1 MNKILITILIITGFL
16 IYKMISSSR
25 RQEGYKRWK
34 ATGGGKEEKVDKTK
48 WERGSWLRHA
58 MGVTTPVAP
67 YTPRF
72 EKEAVIWCAALL
84 GVEVNRL
91 EEILNNVSGHYQEFW
106 MRKRS
111 GGYRMISAPD
121 KDLQA
126 IQSTIY
132 SRILSS
138 VTIVHPAAVGFRC
151 GRSVVDNAAPHL
163 GKRYVLKMDI
173 HDFFGSIR
181 SPRVR
186 QTFKKIGYPENVSKV
201 LGALCCLHRH
211 LPQGA
216 PTSPALSNIV
226 GYEMDRKLAAL
237 AAEYGLTYTRYADDL
252 TFSGDVF
259 PKEQIIP
266 QVKRII
272 RDEKFEPNHK
282 KTHFMNQSS
291 RKIITGVS
299 VASGVKLTIP
309 KSKKREIRKNVYF
322 ILTKGLAEHQRRI
335 GSHDPAYLKRLIG
348 MLCYWRAIEPDNT
361 YASDSIAAL
370 KRLEKACAQEF
381 GFTRMGSNIDTVMQS
396 NDLLMGASFSMSFRI

>member
-151 GRSVVDNAAPHL
+151 GQSVVDNAAPHL

-237 AAEYGLTYTRYADDL
+237 AAEYGVTYTRYADDL

-370 KRLEKACAQEF
+370 KRLEK
-381 GFTRMGSNIDTVMQS
+381 GY
-396 NDLLMGASFSMSFRI
+396 

>member
-48 WERGSWLRHA
+48 RGRGSWLRHA

-370 KRLEKACAQEF
+370 KRLEK
-381 GFTRMGSNIDTVMQS
+381 GY
-396 NDLLMGASFSMSFRI
+396 

>member
-201 LGALCCLHRH
+201 LGALCCLDRH

-226 GYEMDRKLAAL
+226 GYEMDRKLSAL

-370 KRLEKACAQEF
+370 KRLEK
-381 GFTRMGSNIDTVMQS
+381 GY
-396 NDLLMGASFSMSFRI
+396 

>member
-67 YTPRF
+67 YNPRF
-72 EKEAVIWCAALL
+72 ENEAVIWCAALL

-237 AAEYGLTYTRYADDL
+237 AAEYGVTYTRYADDL

-370 KRLEKACAQEF
+370 KRLEK
-381 GFTRMGSNIDTVMQS
+381 GY
-396 NDLLMGASFSMSFRI
+396 

>member
-237 AAEYGLTYTRYADDL
+237 AAEYRLTYTRYADDL

-370 KRLEKACAQEF
+370 KRLEK
-381 GFTRMGSNIDTVMQS
+381 GY
-396 NDLLMGASFSMSFRI
+396 

>member
-48 WERGSWLRHA
+48 RERGSWLRHA

-237 AAEYGLTYTRYADDL
+237 AAEYGVTYTRYADDL

-299 VASGVKLTIP
+299 VASDVKLTIP

-370 KRLEKACAQEF
+370 KRLEK
-381 GFTRMGSNIDTVMQS
+381 GY
-396 NDLLMGASFSMSFRI
+396 

>member
-151 GRSVVDNAAPHL
+151 GRSVVDNVAPHL

-370 KRLEKACAQEF
+370 KRLEK
-381 GFTRMGSNIDTVMQS
+381 GY
-396 NDLLMGASFSMSFRI
+396 

>member
-237 AAEYGLTYTRYADDL
+237 AAEYGVTYTRYADDL

-348 MLCYWRAIEPDNT
+348 MLCYWRAIEADNT
-361 YASDSIAAL
+361 YASGSIAAL
-370 KRLEKACAQEF
+370 KRLEK
-381 GFTRMGSNIDTVMQS
+381 GY
-396 NDLLMGASFSMSFRI
+396 

>member
-272 RDEKFEPNHK
+272 RDEKFEQNHK

-370 KRLEKACAQEF
+370 KRLEK
-381 GFTRMGSNIDTVMQS
+381 GY
-396 NDLLMGASFSMSFRI
+396 

>member
-370 KRLEKACAQEF
+370 KRLEK
-381 GFTRMGSNIDTVMQS
+381 GY
-396 NDLLMGASFSMSFRI
+396 

>member
-48 WERGSWLRHA
+48 WERGSWLRQA
-58 MGVTTPVAP
+58 MGVTTPVVP
-67 YTPRF
+67 YAPRF

-111 GGYRMISAPD
+111 RGYRMISAPD

-370 KRLEKACAQEF
+370 KRLEK
-381 GFTRMGSNIDTVMQS
+381 GY
-396 NDLLMGASFSMSFRI
+396 

>member
-186 QTFKKIGYPENVSKV
+186 HTFKKIGYPENVSKV

-237 AAEYGLTYTRYADDL
+237 AAEYGVTYTRYADDL

-370 KRLEKACAQEF
+370 KRLEK
-381 GFTRMGSNIDTVMQS
+381 GY
-396 NDLLMGASFSMSFRI
+396 

>member
-111 GGYRMISAPD
+111 RGYRMISAPD

-259 PKEQIIP
+259 PKEQIIT

-370 KRLEKACAQEF
+370 KRLEK
-381 GFTRMGSNIDTVMQS
+381 GY
-396 NDLLMGASFSMSFRI
+396 

>member
-1 MNKILITILIITGFL
+1 MNKILITILIVTGFL

-237 AAEYGLTYTRYADDL
+237 AAEYGVTYTRYADDL

-370 KRLEKACAQEF
+370 KRLEK
-381 GFTRMGSNIDTVMQS
+381 GY
-396 NDLLMGASFSMSFRI
+396 

>member
-201 LGALCCLHRH
+201 LGVLCCLHRH

-370 KRLEKACAQEF
+370 KRLEK
-381 GFTRMGSNIDTVMQS
+381 GY
-396 NDLLMGASFSMSFRI
+396 

>member
-173 HDFFGSIR
+173 HDFFFSIR
-181 SPRVR
+181 SPRVKK
-186 QTFKKIGYPENVSKV
+186 TFEKIGYPENVSKV
-201 LGALCCLHRH
+201 LGTLCCLHRH

-216 PTSPALSNIV
+216 PTSPSLSNIV
-226 GYEMDRKLAAL
+226 SYEMDRKLAAL

-266 QVKRII
+266 RIKQII

-282 KTHFMNQSS
+282 KTRFINEYG

-299 VASGVKLTIP
+299 ISSGVKPTIP
-309 KSKKREIRKNVYF
+309 KARKREIRKNVYF

-335 GSHDPAYLKRLIG
+335 GSSDPVYLKRLIG
-348 MLCYWRAIEPDNT
+348 ELCYWRSIEPDNS
-361 YASDSIAAL
+361 YVSDSIAAL
-370 KRLEKACAQEF
+370 KRLEK
-381 GFTRMGSNIDTVMQS
+381 GY
-396 NDLLMGASFSMSFRI
+396 

>member
-48 WERGSWLRHA
+48 RERGSWLRHA

-237 AAEYGLTYTRYADDL
+237 AAEYGVTYTRYADDL

-370 KRLEKACAQEF
+370 KRLEKVWGTE
-381 GFTRMGSNIDTVMQS
+381 RNVY
-396 NDLLMGASFSMSFRI
+396 

>member
-48 WERGSWLRHA
+48 RERGSWLRHA

-91 EEILNNVSGHYQEFW
+91 EEILNNVSGHYLEFW

-370 KRLEKACAQEF
+370 KRLEK
-381 GFTRMGSNIDTVMQS
+381 GY
-396 NDLLMGASFSMSFRI
+396 

>member
-1 MNKILITILIITGFL
+1 
-16 IYKMISSSR
+16 MISSSR
-25 RQEGYKRWK
+25 RQEGYKWWK

-58 MGVTTPVAP
+58 MGVTTPVVP
-67 YTPRF
+67 YAPRF

-91 EEILNNVSGHYQEFW
+91 EEILNNVSGQYQEFW

-111 GGYRMISAPD
+111 RGYRMISAPD

-370 KRLEKACAQEF
+370 KRLEK
-381 GFTRMGSNIDTVMQS
+381 GY
-396 NDLLMGASFSMSFRI
+396 

>member
-48 WERGSWLRHA
+48 WERGFWLRHA

-237 AAEYGLTYTRYADDL
+237 AAEYGVTYTRYADDL

-370 KRLEKACAQEF
+370 KRLEK
-381 GFTRMGSNIDTVMQS
+381 GY
-396 NDLLMGASFSMSFRI
+396 

>member
-25 RQEGYKRWK
+25 KQEGYKRWK

-370 KRLEKACAQEF
+370 KRLEK
-381 GFTRMGSNIDTVMQS
+381 GY
-396 NDLLMGASFSMSFRI
+396 

>member
-163 GKRYVLKMDI
+163 GKRYVLKMEI

-370 KRLEKACAQEF
+370 KRLEK
-381 GFTRMGSNIDTVMQS
+381 GY
-396 NDLLMGASFSMSFRI
+396 

>member
-226 GYEMDRKLAAL
+226 GYEMDRKLSAL
-237 AAEYGLTYTRYADDL
+237 AAEYGLTYTRYVDDL

-370 KRLEKACAQEF
+370 KRLEK
-381 GFTRMGSNIDTVMQS
+381 GY
-396 NDLLMGASFSMSFRI
+396 

>member
-34 ATGGGKEEKVDKTK
+34 ATGAGKEEKVDKTK

-237 AAEYGLTYTRYADDL
+237 AAEYGVTYTRYADDL

-370 KRLEKACAQEF
+370 KRLEK
-381 GFTRMGSNIDTVMQS
+381 GY
-396 NDLLMGASFSMSFRI
+396 

>member
-58 MGVTTPVAP
+58 MGVTTPVAL

-237 AAEYGLTYTRYADDL
+237 AAEYGVTYTRYADDL

-370 KRLEKACAQEF
+370 KRLEK
-381 GFTRMGSNIDTVMQS
+381 GY
-396 NDLLMGASFSMSFRI
+396 

>member
-48 WERGSWLRHA
+48 RERGSWLRHA

-201 LGALCCLHRH
+201 LGALCCRHRH

-370 KRLEKACAQEF
+370 KRLEK
-381 GFTRMGSNIDTVMQS
+381 GY
-396 NDLLMGASFSMSFRI
+396 

>member
-226 GYEMDRKLAAL
+226 GYAMDRKLAAL
-237 AAEYGLTYTRYADDL
+237 AAEYGVTYTRYADDL

-370 KRLEKACAQEF
+370 KRLEK
-381 GFTRMGSNIDTVMQS
+381 GY
-396 NDLLMGASFSMSFRI
+396 

>member
-58 MGVTTPVAP
+58 MVVTTPVAP

-237 AAEYGLTYTRYADDL
+237 AAEYGVTYTRYADDL

-370 KRLEKACAQEF
+370 KRLEK
-381 GFTRMGSNIDTVMQS
+381 GY
-396 NDLLMGASFSMSFRI
+396 

>member
-111 GGYRMISAPD
+111 GGYRMIPAPD

-370 KRLEKACAQEF
+370 KRLEK
-381 GFTRMGSNIDTVMQS
+381 GY
-396 NDLLMGASFSMSFRI
+396 

>member
-58 MGVTTPVAP
+58 MGVTTPVIP

-348 MLCYWRAIEPDNT
+348 MLCYLRAIEPDNT

-370 KRLEKACAQEF
+370 KRLEK
-381 GFTRMGSNIDTVMQS
+381 GY
-396 NDLLMGASFSMSFRI
+396 